1 MCFGSSLLLMI
12 SDAVSMQPQPSHT
25 PEEFASS
32 RAEQSELHATQGD
45 LRGDDG
51 DFSGA
56 LQDYKKAAQLDPTS
70 PVRLL
75 KLAEGY
81 AANDLHHKAFQLY
94 QRALETNIE
103 EDAGEDM
110 TDAYVGMGDLCR
122 TFARSAAA
130 VRSYERAVRSK
141 PKQPFLRWKL
151 SVSLATMGL
160 YDRAEGQLQ
169 IILEQAPHDS
179 FYHFQL
185 ADLYR
190 IMNRDLD
197 SVQHMMQA
205 VEFAPRDDYYRL
217 RLGAALLRANL
228 NEEAVEQFE
237 AAARMKPTNASYQ
250 TLLLFAHMKNNQQP
264 EIAVDV
270 DKIELGAYDEDFV
283 NRIQRLALPTS

>member
-1 MCFGSSLLLMI
+1 MI
-12 SDAVSMQPQPSHT
+12 DAVSMQPQPFPS
-25 PEEFASS
+25 PEEHAHS
-32 RAEQSELHATQGD
+32 RAELSEQHVSQGD

-51 DFSGA
+51 DFPGA
-56 LQDYKKAAQLDPTS
+56 LQDYKKAAQLEPTS
-70 PVRLL
+70 PTRLL

-81 AANDLHHKAFQLY
+81 AANDLHHKAFQLF

-151 SVSLATMGL
+151 AVSLATMGL
-160 YDRAEGQLQ
+160 YERAEAQLQ
-169 IILEQAPHDS
+169 IILEQAPGDS

-185 ADLYR
+185 SDLYR
-190 IMNRDLD
+190 VMNRDLD
-197 SVQHMMQA
+197 SIAHMARA

-217 RLGAALLRANL
+217 RLGAALLRANMT
-228 NEEAVEQFE
+228 EEAVEQFE

-283 NRIQRLALPTS
+283 NRIQRLALSS

>member
-1 MCFGSSLLLMI
+1 
-12 SDAVSMQPQPSHT
+12 MQPHSSNR
-25 PEEFASS
+25 PEEAAPS
-32 RAEQSELHATQGD
+32 RADISEQHVSQGD

-56 LQDYKKAAQLDPTS
+56 LQDYRKAAQLDPAS
-70 PVRLL
+70 PQRLL

-94 QRALETNIE
+94 QRALEVNIE
-103 EDAGEDM
+103 ADADEDM

-151 SVSLATMGL
+151 AVSLATMGL
-160 YDRAEGQLQ
+160 YDRAEAQLQ
-169 IILEQAPHDS
+169 IILEQAPGDS

-185 ADLYR
+185 SDLYR
-190 IMNRDLD
+190 VMNRDLD
-197 SVQHMMQA
+197 SVQHIAQA

-217 RLGAALLRANL
+217 RLGAALLRADMPG
-228 NEEAVEQFE
+228 EAVAQFE
-237 AAARMKPTNASYQ
+237 IAARMKPTNASYQ
-250 TLLLFAHMKNNQQP
+250 TLLLFAYMKNNQQP
-264 EIAVDV
+264 EIAVDI

-283 NRIQRLALPTS
+283 NRIQRLAAKA

>member
-1 MCFGSSLLLMI
+1 MI
-12 SDAVSMQPQPSHT
+12 SDVVSMQPQQSPT
-25 PEEFASS
+25 PEEIALSRSEMSEIHAS
-32 RAEQSELHATQGD
+32 QGD

-56 LQDYKKAAQLDPTS
+56 LQDYKKAAQLEPTS
-70 PVRLL
+70 PTRLL

-94 QRALETNIE
+94 QRALEANVE
-103 EDAGEDM
+103 NDLDEDM

-151 SVSLATMGL
+151 AVSLATMGL
-160 YDRAEGQLQ
+160 YERAEAQLK
-169 IILEQAPHDS
+169 IILEQAPQDS

-197 SVQHMMQA
+197 SVQHMAQA

-217 RLGAALLRANL
+217 RLGAALLRAEMT
-228 NEEAVEQFE
+228 EEAVSQFE
-237 AAARMKPTNASYQ
+237 VAARMKPTNASYQ
-250 TLLLFAHMKNNQQP
+250 TLLLFAFMKNNQQP

-283 NRIQRLALPTS
+283 NRIQRLASKA

>member
-1 MCFGSSLLLMI
+1 MI
-12 SDAVSMQPQPSHT
+12 FDAVTMQSQPSHF
-25 PEEFASS
+25 PEDAPS
-32 RAEQSELHATQGD
+32 RTEQSEQHILQGNQ
-45 LRGDDG
+45 RGDDG

-56 LQDYKKAAQLDPTS
+56 LQDYKRAAQLEPTS
-70 PVRLL
+70 PARLL

-130 VRSYERAVRSK
+130 VRSYERAVRSR

-151 SVSLATMGL
+151 AVSLATMGL
-160 YDRAEGQLQ
+160 YERAEAQLQ
-169 IILEQAPHDS
+169 IILEQAPGDS

-190 IMNRDLD
+190 VMNRELD
-197 SVQHMMQA
+197 SVAHMAQA

-217 RLGAALLRANL
+217 RLGAALLRAGL
-228 NEEAVEQFE
+228 TEEAVEQFE
-237 AAARMKPTNASYQ
+237 SAARMKPTNASYQ
-250 TLLLFAHMKNNQQP
+250 TLLLFAHLKNNQQP

-283 NRIQRLALPTS
+283 NRIQRLALPGA

>member
-1 MCFGSSLLLMI
+1 MVRPSFSMI
-12 SDAVSMQPQPSHT
+12 DAVSMQPQPSPS
-25 PEEFASS
+25 PEEFAHS
-32 RAEQSELHATQGD
+32 RAELSEQHVSQGD

-51 DFSGA
+51 DFPGA
-56 LQDYKKAAQLDPTS
+56 LQDYKKAAQLEPTS
-70 PVRLL
+70 PTRLL

-81 AANDLHHKAFQLY
+81 AANDLHHKAFQLF

-151 SVSLATMGL
+151 AVSLATMGL
-160 YDRAEGQLQ
+160 YERAEAQLQ
-169 IILEQAPHDS
+169 VILEQAPGDS

-185 ADLYR
+185 SDLYR
-190 IMNRDLD
+190 VMNRDLD
-197 SVQHMMQA
+197 SIAHMMKA

-217 RLGAALLRANL
+217 RLGAALLRANMT
-228 NEEAVEQFE
+228 EEAVEQFE

-283 NRIQRLALPTS
+283 NRIQRLALPS

>member
-1 MCFGSSLLLMI
+1 MN
-12 SDAVSMQPQPSHT
+12 SDASTVVKMEPQSSQT
-25 PEEFASS
+25 PEELALS
-32 RAEQSELHATQGD
+32 RAELSELHAAQGNN
-45 LRGDDG
+45 RGDDG

-56 LQDYKKAAQLDPTS
+56 LQDYKKAAQLEPTS
-70 PVRLL
+70 PTRLL

-94 QRALETNIE
+94 QRALETNII

-110 TDAYVGMGDLCR
+110 TEAYVGMGDLCR

-130 VRSYERAVRSK
+130 VRSYERAVRSR

-151 SVSLATMGL
+151 AVSLATMGL
-160 YDRAEGQLQ
+160 YDRAEAQLQ
-169 IILEQAPHDS
+169 IILEQAPTDS

-197 SVQHMMQA
+197 SVHHMAQA
-205 VEFAPRDDYYRL
+205 VEYAPRDDYYRL
-217 RLGAALLRANL
+217 RLGAALLRANMTD
-228 NEEAVEQFE
+228 EAVTQFE

-250 TLLLFAHMKNNQQP
+250 TLLLFSYMKNNQQP
-264 EIAVDV
+264 EIAVDI

-283 NRIQRLALPTS
+283 NRIQRLALPVA